1 MNDLSWMLYWAD
13 VAGNISVTTGVLAVG
28 SAIGGCVATLVK
40 TVATDFD
47 NIGKPQTNK
56 KRPLFEGWNAGRK
69 FFLVALAAA
78 AIGAP
83 IPSKETIYAIAA
95 SEMGEQ
101 ALKTPIATKAG
112 KALEKWLDE
121 QIGDKPNGD
130 GK

>member
-1 MNDLSWMLYWAD
+1 MGCTIILGLVAFAATMPAYWIAEDKGRLPELYSFLRGLRWP
-13 VAGNISVTTGVLAVG
+13 LAVW
-28 SAIGGCVATLVK
+28 AAVLVS
-40 TVATDFD
+40 
-47 NIGKPQTNK
+47 TN
-56 KRPLFEGWNAGRK
+56 F
-69 FFLVALAAA
+69 
-78 AIGAP
+78 
-83 IPSKETIYAIAA
+83 IPSRDTFYAIAA